1 MGPYPPPQGGQPP
14 PAPPGYPPY
23 QPPQVAPP
31 MPMPQL
37 YGPPVANDGKAIAS
51 LVLGILSV
59 VCCFGALAGIP
70 AIILGALSKRDIARS
85 GGAIGGEGLA
95 ITGIVTGVLSTLG
108 TIAYIVFYVAV
119 IGAAVASAPTSYT
132 PPPYT
137 PPYTYTT
144 PTATATTPPV
154 GLKPMPYSGWIHV
167 VDLKSSGGSLRTQ
180 LALEL
185 ASAKGT
191 SDKLLVMTAARTCAA
206 CDEIFSSFIETD
218 MQEALKH
225 VRVVRVDV
233 DQFPTELTGLS
244 MDKPGLP
251 WFFRFD
257 DQMKLLDA
265 ISADEW
271 DDNDSSNI
279 APVLK
284 KFVAGGYK
292 HRAMPALDAGAKKK
306 TISDTL

>member
-1 MGPYPPPQGGQPP
+1 MGPYPPPVGGPP
-14 PAPPGYPPY
+14 RPPPGYPPY
-23 QPPQVAPP
+23 QPPQAPP
-31 MPMPQL
+31 QPL
-37 YGPPVANDGKAIAS
+37 YAPPITNDGKAIAS
-51 LVLGILSV
+51 LVLGILSL

-108 TIAYIVFYVAV
+108 TIAYIIFYVAV
-119 IGAAVASAPTSYT
+119 IGAAVATTPTYS

-137 PPYTYTT
+137 PPYAYTP
-144 PTATATTPPV
+144 PTATATTPPPV
-154 GLKPMPYSGWIHV
+154 GLKPMPYSGSVHV
-167 VDLKSSGGSLRTQ
+167 VDVKSSGGGLRTQ
-180 LALEL
+180 LVLEL
-185 ASAKGT
+185 AAAKGDG
-191 SDKLLVMTAARTCAA
+191 DKLLVITAARTCTA
-206 CDEIFSSFIETD
+206 CDEIFSSFID
-218 MQEALKH
+218 YDVQDALRH

-233 DQFPTELTGLS
+233 DQFPTELGSLG

-257 DQMKLLDA
+257 DQMKLIDS

-271 DDNDSSNI
+271 DDNDPENI

-284 KFVAGGYK
+284 GFVAGTYK
-292 HRAMPALDAGAKKK
+292 HRTATPPDAGPSKKPV
-306 TISDTL
+306 SDPL